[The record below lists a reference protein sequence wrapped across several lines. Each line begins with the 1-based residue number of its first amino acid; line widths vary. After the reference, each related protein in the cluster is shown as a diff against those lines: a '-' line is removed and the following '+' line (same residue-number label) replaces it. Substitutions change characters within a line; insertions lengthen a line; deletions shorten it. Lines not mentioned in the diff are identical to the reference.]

1 MLIFVDDSGD
11 PGFKLGKGSSD
22 YFVIA
27 LVIFD
32 DDLAAESTA
41 LKIKQYRRGVGFSD
55 HSEFKFNKS
64 KPEIKEGFLNCI
76 NQEEFR
82 VRALVVP
89 KKDIYS
95 PELRSNRNSF
105 YSYIIKLVLQ
115 HSKGTI
121 ENAKIKIDGSGDRI
135 FRKSFTAYLRKEL
148 NHGDKH
154 VVKNCKLVES
164 KNNVLIQMADMVA
177 GAIRR
182 SYDVSKKDKTV
193 YKTIISS
200 HIEDEWL
207 FR

>member
-32 DDLAAESTA
+32 DTLAAESAA
-41 LKIKQYRRGVGFSD
+41 LKIKQYRRKLGFSD
-55 HSEFKFNKS
+55 NSEFKFNKTR
-64 KPEIKEGFLNCI
+64 PEVKVGFLHCIKE
-76 NQEEFR
+76 EDFR

-95 PELRSNRNSF
+95 LELRSNRNSF

-115 HSKGTI
+115 NSGGTI

-148 NHGDKH
+148 NQGDRY
-154 VVKNCKLVES
+154 VVKNCKLVDS

-177 GAIRR
+177 GAVRR
-182 SYDVSKKDKTV
+182 SYDEGKKDRAV
-193 YKTIISS
+193 YKEIISRQ
-200 HIEDEWL
+200 IEDEWL

>member
-32 DDLAAESTA
+32 DTLAAEATA
-41 LKIKQYRRGVGFSD
+41 LKIKQYRRKVGFSD
-55 HSEFKFNKS
+55 NSEFKFNKS
-64 KPEIKEGFLNCI
+64 RPEVKAGFLHCLYE
-76 NQEEFR
+76 EEFR
-82 VRALVVP
+82 IRALVVP

-115 HSKGTI
+115 NSGGTI
-121 ENAKIKIDGSGDRI
+121 ENAKIKIDGSGDRV

-148 NHGDKH
+148 NQGDRY
-154 VVKNCKLVES
+154 VVKNCKLVDS
-164 KNNVLIQMADMVA
+164 KSNVLIQMADMVA

-182 SYDVSKKDKTV
+182 SYDESKKDRAV
-193 YKTIISS
+193 YKEIISI

-207 FR
+207 FQ